1 MSDLEKVVAIAFF
14 IVGFFVGGLGG
25 LTLGAELTLNET
37 MQEVCHD

>member
-1 MSDLEKVVAIAFF
+1 MSSLEKALAIVFF
-14 IVGFFVGGLGG
+14 AVGFFVGGLGG